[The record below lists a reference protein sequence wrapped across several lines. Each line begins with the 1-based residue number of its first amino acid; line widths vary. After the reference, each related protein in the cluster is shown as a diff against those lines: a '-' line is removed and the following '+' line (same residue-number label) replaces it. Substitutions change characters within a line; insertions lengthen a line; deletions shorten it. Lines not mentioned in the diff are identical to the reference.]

1 MFWRGALVVV
11 AAFKDEDA
19 NARLVAC
26 DCLVRIGPKVKSVV
40 AGLVELLKEN
50 ESRLEAVE
58 TLLRIGPGAKLAI
71 PALMEREQALKNSNP
86 QAPPLELEVRESH
99 ADKPFS
105 IEVPGQ
111 PEKSLN

>member
-1 MFWRGALVVV
+1 MRTDGQPGRTTAASRGQ
-11 AAFKDEDA
+11 
-19 NARLVAC
+19 
-26 DCLVRIGPKVKSVV
+26 
-40 AGLVELLKEN
+40 
-50 ESRLEAVE
+50 
-58 TLLRIGPGAKLAI
+58 LAI